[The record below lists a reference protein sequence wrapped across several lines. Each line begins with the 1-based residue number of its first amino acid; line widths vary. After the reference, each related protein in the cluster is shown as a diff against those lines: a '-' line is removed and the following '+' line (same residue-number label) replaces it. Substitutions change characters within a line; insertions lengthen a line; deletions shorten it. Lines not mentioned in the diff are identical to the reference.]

1 MSQNDKSFRLTVLN
15 SFSGVETKYGMG
27 GWGGVLQL
35 GGGDLKKIYCV
46 SKYFTKKKWTVVT
59 LLSI

>member
-27 GWGGVLQL
+27 GVLQL

-46 SKYFTKKKWTVVT
+46 SKYFTKEKWTVVT

>member
-27 GWGGVLQL
+27 GGGWGVAIGWW
-35 GGGDLKKIYCV
+35 GPEKDLLC
-46 SKYFTKKKWTVVT
+46 
-59 LLSI
+59 